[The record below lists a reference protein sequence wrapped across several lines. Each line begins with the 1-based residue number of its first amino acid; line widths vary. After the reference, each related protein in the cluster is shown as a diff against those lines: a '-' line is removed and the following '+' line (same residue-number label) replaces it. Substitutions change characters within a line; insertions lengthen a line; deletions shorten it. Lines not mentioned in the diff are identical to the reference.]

1 MLSSERQSFGVALD
15 VKWPVSVQ
23 LVSSLLSL
31 VHISVLQAH
40 SDLEAGGSGVQD
52 QTDIH
57 ETLSQNNNK
66 ASPLPCL
73 PALDLACW
81 PHGHHICLP
90 FVPAPWLPALATPS
104 GSDKYHPPSSL
115 CLPLSSLWFWLPP
128 LPFSFFCHK
137 KPSPPPKCLSP
148 LVFLAV
154 PPWVS
159 LCPQDPWLL
168 SLPSSL
174 PLCSFLP
181 PPSITKANH
190 PEH

>member
-1 MLSSERQSFGVALD
+1 MLSFERQSFGVALD
-15 VKWPVSVQ
+15 VKWLVSVR

-52 QTDIH
+52 QPDIH

-73 PALDLACW
+73 PALDLTCW

-128 LPFSFFCHK
+128 LPFSFFVTKSLPPTQMSLSLSLSCS
-137 KPSPPPKCLSP
+137 PSLGLSLSP
-148 LVFLAV
+148 GSLASLPPFLSFLVFF
-154 PPWVS
+154 
-159 LCPQDPWLL
+159 
-168 SLPSSL
+168 PSS
-174 PLCSFLP
+174 PF
-181 PPSITKANH
+181 NH
-190 PEH
+190 KSKSS